1 MQPQKGCSAA
11 ETSRETS
18 GLDGGTSS
26 VLPDCDSVL
35 QTSGINQK
43 RDREWGG
50 RLDIDASTW
59 FTNPT
64 VEVPKP
70 EDTQV
75 GWSKQQDVKVQ
86 IPADI

>member
-1 MQPQKGCSAA
+1 M
-11 ETSRETS
+11 
-18 GLDGGTSS
+18 
-26 VLPDCDSVL
+26 LPDCDSVL

-43 RDREWGG
+43 RDCEGG
-50 RLDIDASTW
+50 DTLDIGASTW

-75 GWSKQQDVKVQ
+75 GWTKQQDMKVQ